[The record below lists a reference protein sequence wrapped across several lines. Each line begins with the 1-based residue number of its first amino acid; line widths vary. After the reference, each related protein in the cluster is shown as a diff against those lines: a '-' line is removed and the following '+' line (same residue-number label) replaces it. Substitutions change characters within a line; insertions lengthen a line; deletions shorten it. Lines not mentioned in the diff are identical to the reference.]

1 MSFGPRRPAKTE
13 GLGLLFNALGTTTA
27 VARLFGRDSSTV
39 AKWRT
44 GALPLPA
51 EVANTLHELAM
62 YVIERLQ
69 EEARRLASV
78 ETPAAERRAADGLA
92 RRRRAFL
99 RLLNAWR

>member
-13 GLGLLFNALGTTTA
+13 GLGLLFNALGGTTA

-44 GALPLPA
+44 GALPLPV
-51 EVANTLHELAM
+51 EIANALHELAM
-62 YVIERLQ
+62 YVIERLR
-69 EEARRLASV
+69 EEAWRLRSD

-99 RLLNAWR
+99 KLLNAGR